1 MCLKKHMITQMIGY
15 IYVHCYRNK
24 AGKQSIDFLKKVDK
38 RYDEKNIQNTF
49 LVFDNLSM
57 HKSKMVKKEEIS
69 KRCLRIKFLFLPVRC
84 PELNLIEVEDGCG
97 HKDKQLT
104 ILHSKMSKK

>member
-15 IYVHCYRNK
+15 IYVHCYK
-24 AGKQSIDFLKKVDK
+24 KKTGKQSIDFLKKVDK

-69 KRCLRIKFLFLPVRC
+69 KRCLRIKFIFLPVS
-84 PELNLIEVEDGCG
+84 
-97 HKDKQLT
+97 T
-104 ILHSKMSKK
+104 